1 MKKFRNR
8 FSFAAR
14 GALILLL
21 LLPALFIAGIFGGGE
36 KTVRAAGEGSS
47 SLAVEKYEVN
57 MSVASDRKISV
68 RESITVR
75 FLRSG
80 LTMFYRSLPVDQGD
94 EYFDFSAECPG
105 NEAFSWYVASNPD
118 TSGFIDV
125 NCVGNAYEGARWTY
139 HISYTMISSSD
150 EVKDGML
157 LDVIGAGWPVELNDV
172 TINISFP
179 GVLDSYDVYSGGFG
193 STSNKY
199 VEVTSVSGKRLSMH
213 AERLPIVYNDTYG
226 ESMAAAVTL
235 RFSLGGGALAGYTAS
250 RIFTSRMGWILLAGI
265 AAVAAAFG
273 ASLIFKKRRE
283 IIPVVGLKAPKDMDP
298 LRMGKLIDGKV
309 NDEDIVSMIY
319 WFASKGW
326 LFINLEKEDDPVLMR
341 RADLPE
347 NIPSY
352 QRTLF
357 EGLFGGMDSV
367 RVSFLENK
375 FYKTADKVRTLV
387 DTKDIV
393 HFERRSEW
401 GLILGGVFAVLLFF
415 FSSFFSSLGV
425 GGGYKYWFSW
435 IMVIPVVLVGMLLR
449 KNANYRYKKNKR
461 AYFWSFVPLILLAAV
476 ITVLYMLFMA
486 KHLLNPW
493 EKLAVGIFAW
503 GCLFIGLTSLSPT
516 KEYAEILGEILG
528 FKEFITVTE
537 SDRIKFMLEE
547 NPELFYDVLPY
558 AQVLGVTKEW
568 EDKFKDILLEAPS
581 WYIGSGASVFDYM
594 IFSSC
599 LRHATSGMMSRPQS
613 SIGSGVG
620 RSGGGGHFGGF
631 SGGGHGG
638 GGGGAR

>member
-1 MKKFRNR
+1 MKEFRNR

-36 KTVRAAGEGSS
+36 KTVRAAGEGLA

-179 GVLDSYDVYSGGFG
+179 GGLDSYDVYSGGFG

-213 AERLPIVYNDTYG
+213 AERLPIVYNDTYN

-235 RFSLGGGALAGYTAS
+235 RFSLGGGALTGYTAS

-367 RVSFLENK
+367 RVSSLENK

-401 GLILGGVFAVLLFF
+401 GLILGGVFAALLFF

-449 KNANYRYKKNKR
+449 KNVNYRYKKNKR

-581 WYIGSGASVFDYM
+581 WYIGSGASVFEYM

>member
-1 MKKFRNR
+1 M
-8 FSFAAR
+8 
-14 GALILLL
+14 
-21 LLPALFIAGIFGGGE
+21 
-36 KTVRAAGEGSS
+36 RAAGEGLA

-179 GVLDSYDVYSGGFG
+179 GGLDSYDVYSGGFG

-213 AERLPIVYNDTYG
+213 AERLPIVYNDTYN

-235 RFSLGGGALAGYTAS
+235 RFSLGGGALTGYTAS

-367 RVSFLENK
+367 RVSSLENK

-401 GLILGGVFAVLLFF
+401 GLILGGVFAALLFF

-449 KNANYRYKKNKR
+449 KNVNYRYKKNKR

>member
-1 MKKFRNR
+1 
-8 FSFAAR
+8 
-14 GALILLL
+14 
-21 LLPALFIAGIFGGGE
+21 
-36 KTVRAAGEGSS
+36 
-47 SLAVEKYEVN
+47 
-57 MSVASDRKISV
+57 
-68 RESITVR
+68 
-75 FLRSG
+75 
-80 LTMFYRSLPVDQGD
+80 
-94 EYFDFSAECPG
+94 
-105 NEAFSWYVASNPD
+105 
-118 TSGFIDV
+118 
-125 NCVGNAYEGARWTY
+125 
-139 HISYTMISSSD
+139 
-150 EVKDGML
+150 
-157 LDVIGAGWPVELNDV
+157 
-172 TINISFP
+172 
-179 GVLDSYDVYSGGFG
+179 
-193 STSNKY
+193 
-199 VEVTSVSGKRLSMH
+199 
-213 AERLPIVYNDTYG
+213 
-226 ESMAAAVTL
+226 
-235 RFSLGGGALAGYTAS
+235 
-250 RIFTSRMGWILLAGI
+250 
-265 AAVAAAFG
+265 
-273 ASLIFKKRRE
+273 
-283 IIPVVGLKAPKDMDP
+283 MDP

-367 RVSFLENK
+367 RVSSLENK